1 MAGAPVAGRGVEELR
16 LGDGDRAMLVAAKR
30 DADPAGLLPRLGLQ
44 AGRPVVALLGGGAP
58 VPDDPLSPVA
68 RLPGAA
74 LLEAAEVAG
83 AAVVDGGAAA
93 GAAAEVGAAAAE
105 TDRPVPLVGVVA
117 GEGDPALEP
126 HHGHFVRVGD
136 ADEAATARL
145 LAGVAAALAGGA
157 PVVAVLA
164 GGGTGTRAELLEA
177 VRRRWPVL
185 VLERSGGTAD
195 DVVRWWHTQR
205 NRPRRLGRPAAL
217 GRRRAAEAPPVVDA
231 ALATIVA
238 RGDLRF
244 VDGEQPGEL
253 ARLLAWELQDG
264 PVLKLAW
271 ERCARYRA
279 AAGRLR
285 RAADRL
291 QRAVLLLGVAVTLAA
306 LVLES
311 LPDRSGRGWDAAG
324 WALHWTVVAIPVL
337 VAALLAGGDRL
348 GATRRWGP
356 LRAAAAAVER
366 EVYRYRTR
374 TGAYQ
379 GEDRERALVERLG
392 AIDAELL
399 RTEAA
404 AASLPPW
411 TGPLPPPG
419 SGDQRTRGAAAGRAD
434 DGLSPLDPD
443 RYLQVRLAAKLDA
456 DRGAAAAIERRL
468 RRLQLLTL
476 AAGAAGTL
484 LAAAGFELWVALTT
498 VAGTATVAFLAHLR
512 ADTALLACNRAAAL
526 LESARARWL
535 ADPAPAGFAALVD
548 AAESAPDGEL
558 APWLPAPGPS

>member
-1 MAGAPVAGRGVEELR
+1 MLISARPGGRGVEELR

-30 DADPAGLLPRLGLQ
+30 DADPAGLLPRLGLP

-164 GGGTGTRAELLEA
+164 GGGTGTLAELLEA

-279 AAGRLR
+279 AA
-285 RAADRL
+285 
-291 QRAVLLLGVAVTLAA
+291 
-306 LVLES
+306 
-311 LPDRSGRGWDAAG
+311 
-324 WALHWTVVAIPVL
+324 
-337 VAALLAGGDRL
+337 
-348 GATRRWGP
+348 
-356 LRAAAAAVER
+356 
-366 EVYRYRTR
+366 
-374 TGAYQ
+374 GAYQ